1 MPVVSP
7 MLALDILVLVT
18 SIAAFFA
25 IRDYQRRRGLPYP
38 PGPRPLPLIG
48 NLLDIPKEF
57 SWLAYT
63 QLSKKYGDVLSFR
76 VFGRVIVVLN
86 SLKANKDLL
95 EKRGDIYSDRP
106 VIPIFQMM
114 KWEWVVAFSN
124 YTESFR
130 QARKLLDRSLRPATI
145 ATYRPLLQTK
155 AHVLLTHVLANPDE
169 LDAHFHHLSGSL
181 ILAMGYGYEVT
192 GINDRKVTAAK
203 NMAQLSSETALP
215 GAILVNDLP
224 FLRYIPE
231 WLPWLSYKPLA
242 RYGYN
247 IGQEALHGP
256 MEFVRESIFNG
267 TAQPSLALENLQETE
282 VLEKAE
288 RGKAEE
294 LIARALGSLY
304 IAATDT
310 TASVLMVLVVAVL
323 LRPEVQTMAQ
333 KELDAVT
340 RRERLPEFEDRLKL
354 PFVDAICKE
363 VMRWKPVAPLGIPRA
378 TSEDDIYNGF
388 FVPKGAVV
396 MTNIWAV
403 LHDPDIYPDP
413 DSFKPE
419 RFINE
424 DGSLRDDPVLTTAF
438 GFGKRICPGRHLADG
453 TIFIVIASLLSVF
466 NIKKGNNTNGTAD
479 DYPFTGNGINRPC
492 PFAYSIIPRDT
503 KAEELILADSRV
515 P

>member
-1 MPVVSP
+1 MSVVS
-7 MLALDILVLVT
+7 LISALDILVLVT

-48 NLLDIPKEF
+48 NLLDIPKQF
-57 SWLAYT
+57 SWLAYS
-63 QLSKKYGDVLSFR
+63 QISKKHGDVVSFH
-76 VFGRVIVVLN
+76 VFGKVIIVLN

-95 EKRGDIYSDRP
+95 EKRGDVYSDRP

-114 KWEWVVAFSN
+114 KWEWNLTFSN

-130 QARKLLDRSLRPATI
+130 QARKLLDRSLRPAMI

-169 LDAHFHHLSGSL
+169 LDAHFHHLPGSL
-181 ILAMGYGYEVT
+181 ILAMVYGYEVK
-192 GINDRKVTAAK
+192 GINDRNVIAAK
-203 NMAQLSSETALP
+203 NMMQLSSKMAFP

-224 FLRYIPE
+224 FLRHIPE

-247 IGQEALHGP
+247 IGQEVLHGP
-256 MEFVRESIFNG
+256 MQFVRESILNG
-267 TAQPSLALENLQETE
+267 TAQPSLALDNLQETE
-282 VLEKAE
+282 KLEEPE

-294 LIARALGSLY
+294 LITSALGSLY
-304 IAATDT
+304 KGRWYIT
-310 TASVLMVLVVAVL
+310 SVLMVFVVAVL

-340 RRERLPEFEDRLKL
+340 RRERLPELEDRLKL

-363 VMRWKPVAPLGIPRA
+363 VIRWKPVAPLGVPHA
-378 TSEDDIYNGF
+378 TTEDDVYNGF
-388 FVPKGAVV
+388 FVPKG
-396 MTNIWAV
+396 WYSRAV
-403 LHDPDIYPDP
+403 LHDPVMYPDP

-424 DGSLRDDPVLTTAF
+424 DGSLRDDPILASLF
-438 GFGKRICPGRHLADG
+438 GFGKRICPGRHLADAM
-453 TIFIVIASLLSVF
+453 IFIVIASLLSVF
-466 NIKKGNNTNGTAD
+466 NIEKGNDTNGTTD
-479 DYPFTGNGINRPC
+479 DYPFTGGGINRPC
-492 PFAYSIIPRDT
+492 PFACSIIPRDR
-503 KAEELILADSRV
+503 KAEELILADS
-515 P
+515 PIP